1 MPTYGSRTTHSHYWG
16 KLILACCSINLL
28 KSHGLSN
35 FKAKMSFSIPLS
47 SNYRELKKQAEKN
60 LDAYKLTVE
69 ENLLVQY
76 SKAFTT
82 YTKKMVLLS
91 IARGF

>member
-1 MPTYGSRTTHSHYWG
+1 
-16 KLILACCSINLL
+16 
-28 KSHGLSN
+28 
-35 FKAKMSFSIPLS
+35 MSFSIPLS